1 MRVTNLANG
10 AADAIAALQSQV
22 TQLNNN
28 FQYKEL
34 TNEFDLNNALGKYR
48 TDSSVIIASL
58 KNKPSEI
65 RNSGETTLDWYPASE
80 RNTYGI
86 QIMRWTYGNT
96 HIIFAR
102 NKIENTWAEW
112 VQYVTK
118 SDLQSDWI
126 PLKPYL
132 VNSWED
138 NGASLYRKI
147 GNCYL
152 VKLSVRYGNYEAD
165 LDICRNLPFSGTGVC
180 TNCFYN
186 SSEVGNAIQ
195 VSGNRLFI
203 ARTPIAKMDTIFAN
217 FIVGPDV

>member
-1 MRVTNLANG
+1 MLRYAHTISSASRRLASRHPMFCDPCTAG
-10 AADAIAALQSQV
+10 PRQFYPLR
-22 TQLNNN
+22 NNN

-96 HIIFAR
+96 HIIFTR
-102 NKIENTWAEW
+102 NKLENTWSEW

-118 SDLQSDWI
+118 SDLQHYPEVYLTNGLKNIALQLYKYSDSTYI
-126 PLKPYL
+126 LQIILITSTFTKT
-132 VNSWED
+132 
-138 NGASLYRKI
+138 I
-147 GNCYL
+147 
-152 VKLSVRYGNYEAD
+152 
-165 LDICRNLPFSGTGVC
+165 NLAEF
-180 TNCFYN
+180 
-186 SSEVGNAIQ
+186 
-195 VSGNRLFI
+195 
-203 ARTPIAKMDTIFAN
+203 TI
-217 FIVGPDV
+217 